1 MVKNKV
7 ALTIDRILLFI
18 VSAFFGI
25 AVAGY
30 FSRNTAVILLSG
42 LLSAFC
48 ITALCAIFGQ
58 KKRDKNIE
66 QKVQE
71 VMMQFFLKG
80 RAFAFETVLEALK
93 TRYAVNIEKGF
104 IIANRTAVA
113 VKLLP
118 EPLKFTELCR
128 LYATRPNEIKRLLI
142 LTARGADNES
152 KQVMGRLPD
161 CKVTV
166 LGGEKV
172 YRLLQSLEQLPA
184 VSIKLIEKKRDW
196 KGFFVRAL
204 EPKNAR
210 RYLFVALLLLFSSI
224 FMPAS
229 IFYLVVA
236 AVCLALA
243 ILCRVDVV
251 KRVRRTA

>member
-25 AVAGY
+25 VVAGY

-48 ITALCAIFGQ
+48 ITALCTIFGQ

-66 QKVQE
+66 REVGE

-80 RAFAFETVLEALK
+80 KAFAFETVLEALK
-93 TRYAVNIEKGF
+93 TRYAVTIEKGF
-104 IIANRTAVA
+104 IVANRTAVA
-113 VKLLP
+113 VRLLP
-118 EPLKFTELCR
+118 EPLKFAELCR
-128 LYATRPNEIKRLLI
+128 LYAARLDGVKRLLI

-152 KQVMGRLPD
+152 KQVAGRLPD
-161 CKVTV
+161 CKVTI
-166 LGGEKV
+166 LNGEKV

-184 VSIKLIEKKRDW
+184 ITIKLLDKKRNW
-196 KGFFVRAL
+196 KGFFVNAL
-204 EPKNAR
+204 KPKNAR

-251 KRVRRTA
+251 KRVKRTA